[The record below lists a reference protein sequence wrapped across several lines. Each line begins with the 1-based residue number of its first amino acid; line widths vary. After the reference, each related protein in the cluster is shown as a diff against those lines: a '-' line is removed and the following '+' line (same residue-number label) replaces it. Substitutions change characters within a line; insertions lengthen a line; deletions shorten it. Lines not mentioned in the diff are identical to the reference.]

1 VRADHW
7 DVALPRDRHPD
18 AMMRALTSGRGY
30 PREALFRATLKWVVT
45 TAP

>member
-7 DVALPRDRHPD
+7 DVALPRDRGPD
-18 AMMRALTSGRGY
+18 TWLRSMTSGRGY
-30 PREALFRATLKWVVT
+30 PREALFRATLKWVVA